1 MANRIHIVQKEA
13 KGFLSNWCAQNDWRF
28 SRAVVFLDPYGMS
41 VDWTTLESIAQ
52 TRAIDLWL
60 LFPLGQAVNRL
71 LTRDGPPDQDMA
83 ARLTRIFGTDEWK
96 EAFYR
101 SVKQQTLFGPI
112 ETVVKMADFK
122 AIGDFFVARL
132 KKIFA
137 GVASNPLPLY
147 NSKNVPIYLLC
158 FAAANPRGA
167 PTAIKIAQ
175 HLLETKSWQR
185 KRKIEWT
192 EITWNPVTRC
202 TKLSRGCMNCYA
214 ERLAKRLKAMGMPR
228 YRNGFELT
236 LHKGLAGAPLKWK
249 KPSMIFVNSMSDLFH
264 EQVPLS
270 FIQGVFETI
279 ERCPHHTFQ
288 ILTKRSSRLLEL
300 SSKIQMAQRF
310 SGD

>member
-1 MANRIHIVQKEA
+1 MASPHRFGGKWTEEKLGCLREYLNAYMGIFSRNVRASKLRTIYLDAFAGTGYRNLPAESKNQLGLFVLDEDAASFQKGSAWIALETEPSFNDYVFIDLDVEHVKELEQLRAQFPAMANRIHIVQREA
-13 KGFLSNWCAQNDWRF
+13 NGFLSNWCAQNDWRF

-175 HLLETKSWQR
+175 HLLGTKSWQR
-185 KRKIEWT
+185 KRK
-192 EITWNPVTRC
+192 
-202 TKLSRGCMNCYA
+202 
-214 ERLAKRLKAMGMPR
+214 
-228 YRNGFELT
+228 
-236 LHKGLAGAPLKWK
+236 
-249 KPSMIFVNSMSDLFH
+249 
-264 EQVPLS
+264 
-270 FIQGVFETI
+270 
-279 ERCPHHTFQ
+279 
-288 ILTKRSSRLLEL
+288 
-300 SSKIQMAQRF
+300 
-310 SGD
+310 